1 MSIKRSIITSKP
13 KKEILKVLKGIGIT
27 KYSLKKLKNRKIKIS
42 VDANLETCRKIINY
56 LED

>member
-1 MSIKRSIITSKP
+1 MPIKRSIITSKP
-13 KKEILKVLKGIGIT
+13 KKEIFKVLKGVGVT
-27 KYSLKKLKNRKIKIS
+27 KYSLKKLKKGKIKIT